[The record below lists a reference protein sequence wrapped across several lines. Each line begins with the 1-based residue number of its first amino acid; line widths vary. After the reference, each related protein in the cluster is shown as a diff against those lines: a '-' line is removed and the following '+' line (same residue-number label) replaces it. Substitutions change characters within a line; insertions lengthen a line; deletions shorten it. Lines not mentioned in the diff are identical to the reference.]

1 MSEFDPDEMVR
12 FDGKSQS
19 LLRVVH
25 DIMKQ
30 PPERRAGVNVFR
42 EGEPSVL
49 GASEIEDIA
58 KLPAFKVAPP

>member
-1 MSEFDPDEMVR
+1 MSEFDLDEMVQ
-12 FDGKSQS
+12 FDGKSRS

-42 EGEPSVL
+42 EGQPSVL
-49 GASEIEDIA
+49 GASEIETS
-58 KLPAFKVAPP
+58 